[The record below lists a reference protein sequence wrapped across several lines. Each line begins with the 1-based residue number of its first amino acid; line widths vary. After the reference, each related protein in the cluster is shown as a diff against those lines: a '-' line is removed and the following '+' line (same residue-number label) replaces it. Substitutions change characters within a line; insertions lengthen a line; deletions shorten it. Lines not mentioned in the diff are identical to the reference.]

1 MINFKNEECESG
13 TGLNGTCYSESDCTN
28 LGGTGSGSC
37 ASGFGV
43 CCLIT
48 QTCGGSTDK
57 NNTYFQNKVPHTNYI
72 TLKQWFLNWGNLPS
86 EGKLSFLGG

>member
-57 NNTYFQNKVPHTNYI
+57 NNTYFQNKAAHTNYVI
-72 TLKQWFLNWGNLPS
+72 LKT
-86 EGKLSFLGG
+86 

>member
-28 LGGTGSGSC
+28 LGGSGSGSC

-57 NNTYFQNKVPHTNYI
+57 NNTYFQNKAPHTNYV
-72 TLKQWFLNWGNLPS
+72 TPKHNPNSGLCLAVKCLY
-86 EGKLSFLGG
+86 